1 MRDYIKL
8 VEQAEIVEKKAKP
21 PSKFK
26 PTHFH
31 LSNLS
36 GLFGEKNAHTKLMY
50 HDGQFWHMKRD
61 ENTGKRKLAK
71 WNGNPNNR
79 SKMNPAIKSLNASC
93 KPRPIPTNTAAEPNN
108 KFVKGISNA

>member
-8 VEQAEIVEKKAKP
+8 VEQAERIVEKKAKP

-36 GLFGEKNAHTKLMY
+36 GIFGKKNAHTKLMY
-50 HDGQFWHMKRD
+50 HDGAFWHMKRD
-61 ENTGKRKLAK
+61 ENTGKRKK
-71 WNGNPNNR
+71 NN
-79 SKMNPAIKSLNASC
+79 N
-93 KPRPIPTNTAAEPNN
+93 
-108 KFVKGISNA
+108 

>member
-8 VEQAEIVEKKAKP
+8 VEQAEQVVEKKAKA

-36 GLFGEKNAHTKLMY
+36 
-50 HDGQFWHMKRD
+50 
-61 ENTGKRKLAK
+61 
-71 WNGNPNNR
+71 
-79 SKMNPAIKSLNASC
+79 
-93 KPRPIPTNTAAEPNN
+93 
-108 KFVKGISNA
+108 